1 LSQERSGGS
10 EARRLCYRREVARA
24 LDTSIDAALLQ
35 EQAYRE
41 IGPVGRLKIALE
53 LSDLTHAFA
62 VAGIRRND
70 PSLTEEEARC
80 RLAERLYG
88 QTSKTR

>member
-1 LSQERSGGS
+1 MSLP
-10 EARRLCYRREVARA
+10 
-24 LDTSIDAALLQ
+24 LDTSIDAARLQ

-41 IGPVGRLKIALE
+41 LGPVGRLKIALE
-53 LSDLTHAFA
+53 LSDLTHSFA

-70 PSLTEEEARC
+70 PDLMEEEAYR

-88 QTSKTR
+88 QTSKPR